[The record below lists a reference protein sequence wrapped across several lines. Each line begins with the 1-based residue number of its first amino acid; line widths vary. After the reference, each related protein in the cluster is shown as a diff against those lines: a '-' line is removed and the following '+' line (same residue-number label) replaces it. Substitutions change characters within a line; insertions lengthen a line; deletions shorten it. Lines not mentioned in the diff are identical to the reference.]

1 MRFLLIIALLFS
13 AAAMA
18 LPARAQ
24 GGGGMAS
31 GAMADCHGM
40 AAPVK
45 APADQPDA
53 PLTKAHTCPGCATF
67 AAPLLAG
74 RAPPR
79 PALPRDISVSD
90 WRPSLL
96 SAPVPPPPRLP

>member
-1 MRFLLIIALLFS
+1 MRILLILALLFS

-24 GGGGMAS
+24 AGGGMPA
-31 GAMADCHGM
+31 AMADCHGM
-40 AAPVK
+40 MEHDK
-45 APADQPDA
+45 APADQPDK

-67 AAPLLAG
+67 AAPLMAG
-74 RAPPR
+74 SVPFRA
-79 PALPRDISVSD
+79 ALPRDIAVSE

-96 SAPVPPPPRLP
+96 SAPVPPPPRLT

>member
-1 MRFLLIIALLFS
+1 MLHKRARAAYLDGVRFLLIIALLFS

-40 AAPVK
+40 AAPAK

-74 RAPPR
+74 RGGAR
-79 PALPRDISVSD
+79 YDG
-90 WRPSLL
+90 
-96 SAPVPPPPRLP
+96 